1 MGTTAILTGSNA
13 PPPPEPLSAQQV
25 TEWLDYCLADLV
37 ERRNEEVVPALDAMI
52 EAHPQVEDD
61 EAAALFTDNIRIAGD
76 MERAARE
83 RILAEKRPFIDAGKT
98 VDGWRDRF
106 MTTLG
111 APLQQAR
118 AILLDYQTRKAA
130 AARAEAQRRAA
141 EAAERARRDAEA
153 AAAVQRRGI
162 FDPDDGQ
169 AHAAADSAR
178 AARNAAEIAAGK
190 PAQLAKTVGH
200 YGAVASVRTRWEYEI
215 EDFDK
220 IPLAYLMIND
230 SAIKAAMKQRDKA
243 TGRPTTKV
251 PGIRWVEVASLGIR

>member
-25 TEWLDYCLADLV
+25 TEWLNYCLADLV
-37 ERRNEEVVPALDAMI
+37 ERRNDEIVPALNAMI
-52 EAHPQVEDD
+52 EAYPQVEDD

-106 MTTLG
+106 MTALG

-153 AAAVQRRGI
+153 AAAIQQRGI

-190 PAQLAKTVGH
+190 PAQLAKTIGH

-215 EDFDK
+215 EDYAAVPIEFTM
-220 IPLAYLMIND
+220 LND
-230 SAIKAAMKQRDKA
+230 SAVKAAMKQRDKV
-243 TGRPTTKV
+243 TGKPVRKI
-251 PGIRWVEVASLGIR
+251 PGLKWVEVASLGVR